1 MKREE
6 RKTANKKSNNQLTGA
21 APKKWEMQSMQL
33 RMMIEAGRAHDAQ
46 VS

>member
-1 MKREE
+1 MQREE
-6 RKTANKKSNNQLTGA
+6 RKAGNKKSNNQLTGT